1 MERKETAPMSMMN
14 RRSLLAAFG
23 SALVGPAAA
32 QQDWPS
38 KAITLVVPFTPG
50 GSTDILARLL
60 AQKLQ
65 DSLGKSVIVENRPGA
80 GGSDGADL
88 VARAAPDGYTLLMG
102 HIGTLAVNP
111 SLYPNL
117 PYVPLKSFEPVSQI
131 AAVHNMLVV
140 HPSIPAT
147 SLPELIAHARKNPGQ
162 LTYATGG
169 NGSAAHIATVALADA
184 AGIDLVHVPYKGTAP
199 AVTDLLAGRVS
210 MAFTGAPVL
219 LPHVQAGKLRP
230 LAVSGLKR
238 LAGAPDVPTVAEAA
252 PLPGFEASQ
261 WYGVVVP
268 AGTPRAI
275 IDRLNAEITRGM
287 NTPETVQR
295 LAPEGADVITNT
307 PEAFRSYIAGE
318 QERWGKLIRKLGLKP
333 N

>member
-1 MERKETAPMSMMN
+1 MTRID
-14 RRSLLAAFG
+14 RRSILAGLGACMIAP
-23 SALVGPAAA
+23 ALA
-32 QQDWPS
+32 QQTWPS
-38 KAITLVVPFTPG
+38 KSITLVVPFTPG

-65 DSLGKSVIVENRPGA
+65 DSLGQPVVVENRPGA
-80 GGSDGADL
+80 GGSIGADL
-88 VARAAPDGYTLLMG
+88 VARAAPDGHTMLMG

-117 PYVPLKSFEPVSQI
+117 PYVPLKGFEPVSQI

-140 HPSIPAT
+140 HPSVPAN
-147 SLPELIAHARKNPGQ
+147 SLAELVAHAKKNPGQ
-162 LTYATGG
+162 LTFATGG
-169 NGSAAHIATVALADA
+169 NGSAAHIASVALADA
-184 AGIDLVHVPYKGTAP
+184 TGIDLVHVPYKGTGP
-199 AVTDLLAGRVS
+199 AVTDLLSGRVS

-219 LPHVQAGKLRP
+219 LKHVQAGKLRP

-261 WYGVVVP
+261 WYGIVVP
-268 AGTPRAI
+268 AGTPRPI
-275 IDRLNAEITRGM
+275 IDRLNAEIAKGM

-307 PEAFRSYIAGE
+307 PEVFRSYIAGE
-318 QERWGKLIRKLGLKP
+318 QERWGKLIRKLGLTAQ
-333 N
+333 